1 MVRPVLADEIL
12 FKECIFYLREDLY
25 KKKQGNVSE
34 DNQQTYSCIS
44 TTFLITKPWVFEDFT
59 IHPSKV
65 TNFPYARQAILN
77 FVENP
82 KWIERFSIYPP
93 QLFGE
98 ALSSIISFITLRS
111 VKSPRGDDLRV
122 LKIISIENIPE
133 DLRTRLSF
141 TLTFLHAGPG
151 CIHTYLGQEKEEK
164 YISEIKALL
173 KILKELKESDYNFVL
188 EVLRLIQ
195 LSILSKRDDLG
206 EAYLLLISALEAVSQ
221 KAVKRKTI
229 KHPKE
234 SIWEEKAKDDE
245 LFKELLTEYKDIR
258 GRDKYL
264 GDRFVDFLLKYSP
277 VSCWDEIIEDRDE
290 YGFQIS
296 HGDLRIQHPRDMNQD
311 ELRNILKNAY
321 RYRSE
326 FVHQGAQPPHSY
338 NTSNSNKFFEAS
350 FSEECPIDVRFHS
363 GGPLISSEYVEISPK
378 YEFMLGLAKH
388 AILNWLN
395 FKLKR

>member
-25 KKKQGNVSE
+25 KKNQGFASE
-34 DNQQTYSCIS
+34 DNQQTYSCIN
-44 TTFLITKPWVFEDFT
+44 TTFLITKPWIFEDFT

-65 TNFPYARQAILN
+65 SNFPIVRQSILN

-82 KWIERFSIYPP
+82 KWVQRFTLHPP

-98 ALSSIISFITLRS
+98 ALSSIVSFITLRP

-122 LKIISIENIPE
+122 LKIKSIENIPE
-133 DLRTRLSF
+133 DILTRLSF
-141 TLTFLHAGPG
+141 TLTFISAGPG
-151 CIHTYLGQEKEEK
+151 FINTYLGQEKEEK
-164 YISEIKALL
+164 YISEIKTLL
-173 KILKELKESDYNFVL
+173 KILKELKESDYIFVL

-221 KAVKRKTI
+221 KVIKRKTK

-234 SIWEEKAKDDE
+234 SIWEEKAENDE

-258 GRDKYL
+258 GYNKYL
-264 GDRFVDFLLKYSP
+264 GERFVDFILKYSP

-290 YGFQIS
+290 YGFQIW
-296 HGDLRIQHPRDMNQD
+296 HGDLRIQHPKDMSQE
-311 ELRNILKNAY
+311 ELRKILKNAY

-350 FSEECPIDVRFHS
+350 FSEDCPIDIRLHS

-395 FKLKR
+395 VKIKR